1 MKRTSALNANHYN
14 KKLHEQESTGI
25 HNLFKMEA
33 RRNSIFNML
42 LKKTKKEKFPS
53 NNHKAEED
61 TETTQSSP
69 SNKSHVKI
77 KISPTKSMT
86 ENEFENAVR
95 EHRRRMSKKYLT
107 KQVRYQE
114 MFYI

>member
-1 MKRTSALNANHYN
+1 MKRSSALHENYCN
-14 KKLHEQESTGI
+14 KRLHDQESTGI

-42 LKKTKKEKFPS
+42 LKKTKKEKLPS

-61 TETTQSSP
+61 TETKQSSP
-69 SNKSHVKI
+69 SSHVKI

-107 KQVRYQE
+107 KQVRY
-114 MFYI
+114 

>member
-1 MKRTSALNANHYN
+1 
-14 KKLHEQESTGI
+14 
-25 HNLFKMEA
+25 MEA

-42 LKKTKKEKFPS
+42 LKKTKKEKLPS
-53 NNHKAEED
+53 NNHKAEEG
-61 TETTQSSP
+61 TETTQ

-107 KQVRYQE
+107 KQVRY
-114 MFYI
+114 

>member
-1 MKRTSALNANHYN
+1 
-14 KKLHEQESTGI
+14 
-25 HNLFKMEA
+25 MEA

-42 LKKTKKEKFPS
+42 LKKTKKEKLPS
-53 NNHKAEED
+53 NNHKAEE
-61 TETTQSSP
+61 SSP
-69 SNKSHVKI
+69 SNTSHVKI

-107 KQVRYQE
+107 KQVRY
-114 MFYI
+114 

>member
-1 MKRTSALNANHYN
+1 MKRSPALHENHCN
-14 KKLHEQESTGI
+14 KRLHEQESTGI

-42 LKKTKKEKFPS
+42 LKKTKKEKLPS

-69 SNKSHVKI
+69 SNKNHVKI

-107 KQVRYQE
+107 KQVRY
-114 MFYI
+114 

>member
-1 MKRTSALNANHYN
+1 MKRNSALHVNHYN
-14 KKLHEQESTGI
+14 KRSHEQESTGTRS
-25 HNLFKMEA
+25 LFKMEA

-42 LKKTKKEKFPS
+42 LKKTKKEKLPS
-53 NNHKAEED
+53 NNQEAEED
-61 TETTQSSP
+61 RENTQSSP

-107 KQVRYQE
+107 KQVRY
-114 MFYI
+114 

>member
-1 MKRTSALNANHYN
+1 MERTSAIHANHYN
-14 KKLHEQESTGI
+14 KYLHEQESTGI

-42 LKKTKKEKFPS
+42 LKKTKKEKLPS
-53 NNHKAEED
+53 NNYKAEED

-107 KQVRYQE
+107 KQVRY
-114 MFYI
+114 